1 MQIIGGAMYLVSWT
15 GTLVQTTSRTYLLCV
30 INDQFADDS
39 LTIIDW
45 LRQYAPKEES
55 DNTFLRGF
63 LGKMLF
69 SGEDVTR
76 KVNVLSGGEKVRGM
90 LSKMMLSRAN
100 VLLLDDP
107 TNHLDLE
114 SITALNDS
122 LIDFKGAIIFTSH
135 DHEFIQTIANHIV
148 EVSAKGVVDRGDT
161 TYDEYLN
168 HEATQGRVQDLY

>member
-1 MQIIGGAMYLVSWT
+1 
-15 GTLVQTTSRTYLLCV
+15 
-30 INDQFADDS
+30 
-39 LTIIDW
+39 
-45 LRQYAPKEES
+45 
-55 DNTFLRGF
+55 
-63 LGKMLF
+63 
-69 SGEDVTR
+69 
-76 KVNVLSGGEKVRGM
+76 M

-122 LIDFKGAIIFTSH
+122 LIDFKGAIVFTSH
-135 DHEFIQTIANHIV
+135 DHEFIQTIADHIV

-161 TYDEYLN
+161 TYDEYLV